1 MPRKQGQ
8 ALETTTLE
16 LAKEVA
22 RANRLCRKEEEECSD
37 AESLGSQDSDDP
49 DYEYSSEEEEE
60 SYDSSFIDDTEED
73 EEETR
78 QAFKKLAYIKTVKG
92 ATNRRI

>member
-1 MPRKQGQ
+1 MPRKQSQ

-37 AESLGSQDSDDP
+37 AESLGSQESDDP
-49 DYEYSSEEEEE
+49 DYEYDSEEEGED
-60 SYDSSFIDDTEED
+60 SYESSFIDDDEVN
-73 EEETR
+73 EEESR
-78 QAFKKLAYIKTVKG
+78 RAMKMLVH
-92 ATNRRI
+92 NRRRK